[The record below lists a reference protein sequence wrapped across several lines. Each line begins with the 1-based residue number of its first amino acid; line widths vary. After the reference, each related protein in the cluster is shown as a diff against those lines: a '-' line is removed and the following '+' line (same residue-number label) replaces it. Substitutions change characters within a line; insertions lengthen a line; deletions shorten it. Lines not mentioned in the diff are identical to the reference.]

1 MLHLLLPADEL
12 RKEWEA
18 FKKQQRAAR
27 EEAAASH
34 RGIYICRVDG
44 RGWAHGDW
52 ASVPQ
57 IRMVVVQNSLDVSV
71 TDADVLLL
79 QGQAALRGNQ
89 VGVKSAADLLLMCW
103 QISCACTI
111 SPSTNSPSKADQ
123 QSKCMGSAAACYVD
137 DDCVVGGCV
146 CALQVDL
153 LQCGSWSLCNV
164 HARSLTSAKQLAGL
178 FTAHD
183 VAYID

>member
-1 MLHLLLPADEL
+1 MLLPADEL

-18 FKKQQRAAR
+18 FKAQQRAAR

-52 ASVPQ
+52 AAVPQ

-89 VGVKSAADLLLMCW
+89 VGW
-103 QISCACTI
+103 
-111 SPSTNSPSKADQ
+111 
-123 QSKCMGSAAACYVD
+123 
-137 DDCVVGGCV
+137 
-146 CALQVDL
+146 
-153 LQCGSWSLCNV
+153 
-164 HARSLTSAKQLAGL
+164 
-178 FTAHD
+178 
-183 VAYID
+183 VAFCSVLGDT